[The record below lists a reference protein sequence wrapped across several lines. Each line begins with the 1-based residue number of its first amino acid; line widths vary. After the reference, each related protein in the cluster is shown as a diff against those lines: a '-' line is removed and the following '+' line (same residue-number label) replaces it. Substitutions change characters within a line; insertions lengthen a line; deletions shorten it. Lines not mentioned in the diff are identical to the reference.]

1 MTEKIDELVR
11 ELFEIRQKLD
21 GLLVYPKPMKYR
33 EDIKKKLKSR
43 KDELILAI
51 GQALKN
57 ETPEKAQKIKTRLS
71 SELAIYLP

>member
-1 MTEKIDELVR
+1 MSEQIDELVR

-21 GLLVYPKPMKYR
+21 GLLVYR
-33 EDIKKKLKSR
+33 EDFKKKLKSR

-57 ETPEKAQKIKTRLS
+57 ESPEKAAKVKDRLS
-71 SELAIYLP
+71 GELGIYLP